1 MTSHMEL
8 RSHINFMWD
17 LLQLLIYL
25 DKSIREAIDRI
36 SIVDILA
43 KAIELYKLF
52 VIKAITAI

>member
-1 MTSHMEL
+1 VASYIEL

-17 LLQLLIYL
+17 ILQLLIYL

-43 KAIELYKLF
+43 KAIELCKLF
-52 VIKAITAI
+52 VIRTVTVI